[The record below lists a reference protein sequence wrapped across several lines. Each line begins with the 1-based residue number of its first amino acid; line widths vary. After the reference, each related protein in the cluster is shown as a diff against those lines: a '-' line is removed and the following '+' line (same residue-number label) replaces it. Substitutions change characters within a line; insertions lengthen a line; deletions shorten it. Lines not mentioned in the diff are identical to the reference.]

1 MPVTSTMQPKRESVP
16 DLTSAMGMASFS
28 TTNFLFD
35 DEEKASGQ
43 RESATSPD
51 VKTYLQMNT
60 TDDKFP
66 ILIRNNHQ
74 PGVVSSWAFRK
85 CVDVTDFHFK
95 LSASSAALD
104 LALSNSTGT
113 ESEANDWPT
122 ISHHRYSQQS
132 MPPSVFDT
140 QDSSQHGLGSPTGSQ
155 QLESII
161 DSPTAQRTINRHS
174 MESSLASLGSKNL
187 FNSNVTNGS
196 AAPRPNLSNLQS
208 SFSTNDIPTL
218 KSNPAASAVPAQATH
233 AEKHFHNHNAS
244 MGRIP
249 PKGVNNRISRDL
261 ATNPATSTAVAPTI
275 EARRDEP
282 LNGLKQLHSDLQAN
296 ATPFGPTT
304 SAGSPAEPVSGA
316 ITPPSMQQFANPAF
330 YGGYGMQMM
339 NMGMAPMQM
348 GGMPPFA
355 NQISMLQGQNQFGP
369 YGPYTQM
376 GRMQDSQARVIQQR
390 RAQNNDGTGAPT
402 FWLGGMLTLP
412 DNTRFNNTKI
422 ENYKGEIYTLCK
434 DQHGCRYLQK
444 QLETRNADSVQLI
457 FMETHQ
463 HVVELMT
470 GKAPLPLIPFCN
482 HIMIDIILRSIWQLP
497 LPEATRALR

>member
-1 MPVTSTMQPKRESVP
+1 MPPKRESVP
-16 DLTSAMGMASFS
+16 DLTSAMGMASIS
-28 TTNFLFD
+28 TTSFLFD
-35 DEEKASGQ
+35 DEEKSHGQ
-43 RESATSPD
+43 KESTTSPD

-74 PGVVSSWAFRK
+74 PGVVSFHASRSH
-85 CVDVTDFHFK
+85 VDVTDFHAK

-104 LALSNSTGT
+104 LALSNSTGN
-113 ESEANDWPT
+113 EAEANDWPS
-122 ISHHRYSQQS
+122 ISHHRFSQQS

-140 QDSSQHGLGSPTGSQ
+140 HDSSQHGLGSPTGSQ

-161 DSPTAQRTINRHS
+161 DSPTAQRTVNRHS

-196 AAPRPNLSNLQS
+196 AVPRPNLSNIQS

-249 PKGVNNRISRDL
+249 PNGVNNRISRDL
-261 ATNPATSTAVAPTI
+261 ATNSASSATSVPSM

-304 SAGSPAEPVSGA
+304 SAGSPAEPISGA
-316 ITPPSMQQFANPAF
+316 ITPPNMQPFANPAF

-348 GGMPPFA
+348 GGMSPFA
-355 NQISMLQGQNQFGP
+355 NQMSMLQGQNQFGP
-369 YGPYTQM
+369 YSPYNQM

-390 RAQNNDGTGAPT
+390 RTQNNDG
-402 FWLGGMLTLP
+402 
-412 DNTRFNNTKI
+412 
-422 ENYKGEIYTLCK
+422 E
-434 DQHGCRYLQK
+434 
-444 QLETRNADSVQLI
+444 
-457 FMETHQ
+457 
-463 HVVELMT
+463 
-470 GKAPLPLIPFCN
+470 
-482 HIMIDIILRSIWQLP
+482 
-497 LPEATRALR
+497 RALNLDSSQANLDRQHPLQ